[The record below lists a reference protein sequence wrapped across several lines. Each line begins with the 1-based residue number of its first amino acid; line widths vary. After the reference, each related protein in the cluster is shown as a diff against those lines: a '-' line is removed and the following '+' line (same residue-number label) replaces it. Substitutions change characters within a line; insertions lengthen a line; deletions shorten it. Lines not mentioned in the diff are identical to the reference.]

1 MSVVMCNVCLMTV
14 AVINL
19 QQDTYSVAESDGSVE
34 VCLILSSVV
43 DRNVSVTLTTA
54 DLTAQGELQQFFD
67 ARSYST

>member
-19 QQDTYSVAESDGSVE
+19 RQDTYSVAESDGSVE

-54 DLTAQGELQQFFD
+54 DLTAQGELQQLFD

>member
-54 DLTAQGELQQFFD
+54 DLTAQGELQQFF
-67 ARSYST
+67 

>member
-1 MSVVMCNVCLMTV
+1 MCNVCLMTV
-14 AVINL
+14 AVINS

-54 DLTAQGELQQFFD
+54 DLTAQGEL
-67 ARSYST
+67 